1 MPKAKV
7 ERSPMTWADAYEIAY
22 HAMGT
27 EEVRAGGRN
36 GRRLQRRVHRAD
48 EDPLAAHC
56 LAEWI
61 LTKAHGA
68 KDLSG
73 VRVS

>member
-7 ERSPMTWADAYEIAY
+7 SPMTWADAYEIAF
-22 HAMGT
+22 HAMGK
-27 EEVRAGGRN
+27 EDIRAAKGHGRII
-36 GRRLQRRVHRAD
+36 RRVHRAD

-56 LAEWI
+56 LAELI
-61 LTKAHGA
+61 LIKAHGT
-68 KDLSG
+68 KDLSD